1 MPVSDRFTGSS
12 CALAM
17 LLWLATA
24 TIAPAQT
31 ALLPPLEFRPETP
44 IRKLTFSTDGQHLL
58 IATADHKLHIYQTQT
73 GLLLRTL
80 AGHNQPIT
88 ALGSLP
94 GKPECITADTTG
106 ELRHW
111 NYETGGLLRKMAYS
125 APEAVLYLQ
134 ASADA
139 SQMATLTADGV
150 VSVWNIAPGQIAYR
164 LTGDA
169 AQTALDF
176 RGGKRLATTADRR
189 QTIWLWDL
197 DYYRAEKMPRVSRSA
212 VRLLWL
218 HPDRKTIIALHADHQ
233 IRQYDAETRQVA
245 DGFDA
250 GQPVTC
256 LAFDDTGER
265 LITGAA
271 NGRVQ
276 VWNWATR
283 TLLHEFKNRKSV
295 LYVAF
300 HPTENS
306 VLAGFDAPVA
316 RLWSLT
322 PPEQAE
328 SVK

>member
-1 MPVSDRFTGSS
+1 MRLSDPFLCCLHIVSV
-12 CALAM
+12 M
-17 LLWLATA
+17 LL
-24 TIAPAQT
+24 IAPAVLSAQT
-31 ALLPPLEFRPETP
+31 LREFKPEAP
-44 IRKLTFSTDGQHLL
+44 IRKLTFSADGQHLL
-58 IATADHKLHIYQTQT
+58 IATADRNVQVYQTQT

-80 AGHNQPIT
+80 VGHNYPIT
-88 ALGSLP
+88 AVGSLP
-94 GKPECITADTTG
+94 GKAECITADTTG
-106 ELRHW
+106 GLRHW
-111 NYETGGLLRKMAYS
+111 DYETGGLLRKMAYP
-125 APEAVLYLQ
+125 APEATLKLQ
-134 ASADA
+134 ISADA

-150 VSVWNIAPGQIAYR
+150 VSVWNIALGQIAYR

-176 RGGKRLATTADRR
+176 RGGQRLAATADSR
-189 QTIWLWDL
+189 QTIWLWNL

-212 VRLLWL
+212 VQLLWL
-218 HPDRKTIIALHADHQ
+218 RPDRKTVIALHADHQ

-256 LAFDDTGER
+256 FAFDNTGER
-265 LITGAA
+265 LVTGTT

-283 TLLHEFKNRKSV
+283 QLLHEFKNRESV

-300 HPTENS
+300 HPGENS
-306 VLAGFDAPVA
+306 VLAGFDAPVV
-316 RLWSLT
+316 RLWSLASKQ
-322 PPEQAE
+322 QAE